1 MKITAFVT
9 ICVSMV
15 FAMASCESENAMSV
29 INQEA
34 EIETFIQNKCA
45 DYEVFHNGGASRVV
59 LVPGSP
65 SVTVASGDSVTVML
79 EGFVFKN
86 GPSTQFLSDSTSIRV
101 GGRDVVEGLGNGL
114 IGAGLGE
121 ESYIIFSAKYGYY
134 KSSVGVVPPMSALIF
149 HTLVTAIKKN

>member
-1 MKITAFVT
+1 MAL
-9 ICVSMV
+9 
-15 FAMASCESENAMSV
+15 ASCESENALSV

-34 EIETFIQNKCA
+34 SIETYIKSNCA
-45 DYEVFHNGGASRVV
+45 DCEVFHNGGSNRVV

-65 SVTVASGDSVTVML
+65 VDTVAAGDSVTVML
-79 EGFVFKN
+79 EGFVFNN
-86 GPSTQFLSDSTSIRV
+86 GPSAQFLTDSTSV
-101 GGRDVVEGLGNGL
+101 VAGGRDVVEGLGNGL

-134 KSSVGVVPPMSALIF
+134 KSSVGLVPSMSALMF